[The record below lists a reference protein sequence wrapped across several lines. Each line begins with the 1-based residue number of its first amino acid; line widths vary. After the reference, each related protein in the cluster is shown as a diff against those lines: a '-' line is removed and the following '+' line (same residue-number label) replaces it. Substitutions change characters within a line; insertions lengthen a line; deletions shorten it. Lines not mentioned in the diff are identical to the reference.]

1 MADKPLIIKA
11 PRQGIAQSPH
21 VGFGD
26 IRNIDIYSIA
36 GVARLNN
43 ILVKESSTTVDA
55 QIKWIVK
62 NPASPANLYAI
73 DSNGSVYNSTDS
85 GDTWAELSDR
95 EGAGQGLAV
104 WKDYLFVA
112 EGDKIDVYGP
122 LSGSPTWDDD
132 WASFSGNDG
141 AWQPMLV
148 SKLDGHLYIGDG
160 RYVAKLEENSGQN
173 FDPDTSSTYTFT
185 ASALTLPEDYRVKCL
200 AEQNNYL
207 MIGTWMGT
215 NIYDNK
221 IADIFKWDGSST
233 TYENPV
239 ILNENGIHAMVNI
252 NSYVYILAGIE
263 GKVYKSNGTQA
274 WQIAQV
280 PVSIANILGGKYLE
294 FYPGAIIQYKGR
306 LFFGVSSQ
314 STDGMGVYS
323 LLETSQGNILNME
336 HFISTETTG
345 GTNPVIIGALLGIT
359 RDQLVVGWR
368 DNATYGID
376 RTNTASYAYTTNYS
390 GFFES
395 PLYIVGEHV
404 ISRKFNELEFYLAK
418 ELAASEGIRIKF
430 RVNLT
435 DTWTTLGTYTT
446 TDIGTGKTS
455 YHEENINIPET
466 NKLQI
471 RIELLGTST
480 TTPEFKQLTLK

>member
-1 MADKPLIIKA
+1 
-11 PRQGIAQSPH
+11 
-21 VGFGD
+21 
-26 IRNIDIYSIA
+26 
-36 GVARLNN
+36 
-43 ILVKESSTTVDA
+43 
-55 QIKWIVK
+55 
-62 NPASPANLYAI
+62 
-73 DSNGSVYNSTDS
+73 
-85 GDTWAELSDR
+85 
-95 EGAGQGLAV
+95 
-104 WKDYLFVA
+104 
-112 EGDKIDVYGP
+112 
-122 LSGSPTWDDD
+122 
-132 WASFSGNDG
+132 
-141 AWQPMLV
+141 
-148 SKLDGHLYIGDG
+148 
-160 RYVAKLEENSGQN
+160 
-173 FDPDTSSTYTFT
+173 
-185 ASALTLPEDYRVKCL
+185 
-200 AEQNNYL
+200 
-207 MIGTWMGT
+207 
-215 NIYDNK
+215 
-221 IADIFKWDGSST
+221 
-233 TYENPV
+233 
-239 ILNENGIHAMVNI
+239 MVNI